1 MTDKV
6 GIEGTGRERDNYP
19 HLGWKII
26 QRIDRLGRRTWNYWE
41 GGVHD
46 IRNIRMILEN
56 SALRDYI
63 RLQKLFLELQK
74 QMLSFN
80 NRVYLER
87 LRTGSIEP
95 AA

>member
-6 GIEGTGRERDNYP
+6 GIEGTGKERDNYP
-19 HLGWKII
+19 HLSWKII

-41 GGVHD
+41 GGVHE

-56 SALRDYI
+56 SALREYI
-63 RLQKLFLELQK
+63 RLQK
-74 QMLSFN
+74 QMLSFTKS
-80 NRVYLER
+80 VYLER